1 MAKAKKTKKEAPE
14 KHEEA
19 MYDIEEVV
27 FPSEL
32 PVLPAR
38 DLVAFPAVMMSFYV
52 GRPASVKA
60 IEQAQKA
67 GNFIFVLSQKNEQ
80 IENPTSD
87 DLFRV
92 GVVASIGK
100 VLKLSDQKYKIL
112 IQGIVRGVSTKI
124 RSKDGIMYADVRPVV
139 PEDLPKNT
147 KAVKARIAK
156 LIEQLQI
163 LVEQETLA
171 EDLLML
177 SEEIEDPGVLAD
189 VILAHLKPELH
200 FAQSALEEFD
210 PMERFKL
217 VENWVTETAKKLK
230 LSEEIRDKTEGELMK
245 GQREYFL
252 REQLKQI
259 RHELGDDQDSGKDL
273 AELKAALEKAK
284 LPKVANDEAM
294 KQLRRLEHMSP
305 ESGDAALLRTYLDW
319 VIDLPWSNKTRD
331 RMDIKLA
338 KEILDEDHFGLEKVK
353 DRILEYLSVKK
364 LNPDSKGPILCLV
377 GPPGVGK
384 TSLGKSV
391 AKALNRNFH
400 RMSLGGVRDEAE
412 IRGHRRTYVGA
423 LPGRIIQG
431 MKHSGSVNPV
441 FVLDELD
448 KVGADFRGDPAAAL
462 LEVLD
467 PNQNREFV
475 DHYLNVPYDLSQVM
489 FFATANTTD
498 TIPSALLDRLEVIRI
513 AGYTTEEKVAI
524 AEKYIIPRQL
534 SETGLVDAKIH
545 FDPKGLEFLIE
556 RYTLES
562 GVRNLEREIGSLCR
576 KVARQRAEKK
586 TLTKAITIEA
596 VKNFLG
602 PTKVDPDADEKID
615 SVGVAMGLAWTIYG
629 GETMLVEAS
638 VAKGKGALILT
649 GQLGDVMKESAQA
662 AIFYARANAVQLGL
676 DPDFHDKFDIHVHCP
691 SGATPKDGPSAGIT
705 IASAVISA
713 LSERKISREYA
724 MTGEV
729 TLRGNVLAVGG
740 VKEKSLAALRQG
752 IKKVIIPVDCVKD
765 LEDIPKEQRE
775 QIEFIPVKHI
785 SEVLEKVLLG
795 VDKTVKVMLPPDKKG
810 LTKDKTF

>member
-1 MAKAKKTKKEAPE
+1 MAKAKKTKKQAPE
-14 KHEEA
+14 SAQEA
-19 MYDIEEVV
+19 VYDIEEVV

-38 DLVAFPAVMMSFYV
+38 DLVAFPSVMMSFYV
-52 GRPASVKA
+52 GRPSSIKA

-80 IENPTSD
+80 IENPTSE

-92 GVVASIGK
+92 GVVANVAK
-100 VLKLSDQKYKIL
+100 VLKLADQKYKIL

-124 RSKDGIMYADVRPVV
+124 RTKGGVMFSEVRPVV
-139 PEDLPKNT
+139 PEEPQKSA
-147 KAVKARIAK
+147 KSIKSRVSK
-156 LIEQLQI
+156 LIEQLQV
-163 LVEQETLA
+163 LVEQEALA

-177 SEEIEDPGVLAD
+177 SEEIEDPGTLAD

-217 VENWVTETAKKLK
+217 VENWVAETAKKLK
-230 LSEEIRDKTEGELMK
+230 LSEEMRDKTEDELMK

-284 LPKVANDEAM
+284 LPKVVNDEAG

-305 ESGDAALLRTYLDW
+305 ESGDAALLRTYLEW
-319 VIDLPWSNKTRD
+319 IIDLPWSNKTRD

-431 MKHSGSVNPV
+431 MKNAASSNPV

-534 SETGLVDAKIH
+534 SETGLSEVGIE
-545 FDPKGLEFLIE
+545 FDPAAIQFLIE

-562 GVRNLEREIGSLCR
+562 GVRNLEREVGSLCR

-586 TLTKAITIEA
+586 PLTKTITVDS

-638 VAKGKGALILT
+638 IAKGKGGLILT

-662 AIFYARANAVQLGL
+662 AIFYARSNAAQLGL
-676 DPDFHDKFDIHVHCP
+676 DPDFHDKYDIHVHCP

-740 VKEKSLAALRQG
+740 VKEKSLAALRTG
-752 IKKVIIPVDCVKD
+752 VKKVIIPFDCVKD
-765 LEDIPKEQRE
+765 LEEIPKEQRD

-785 SEVLEKVLLG
+785 SEVLERVLMG
-795 VDKTVKVMLPPDKKG
+795 VDKSVKVKLPSEKKG
-810 LTKDKTF
+810 LSIDKTL

>member
-1 MAKAKKTKKEAPE
+1 MAKAKKTKKQAPE
-14 KHEEA
+14 SAQEA
-19 MYDIEEVV
+19 VYDIEEVV

-38 DLVAFPAVMMSFYV
+38 DLVAFPSVMMSFYV
-52 GRPASVKA
+52 GRPSSIKA

-92 GVVASIGK
+92 GVVANVAK
-100 VLKLSDQKYKIL
+100 VLKLADQKYKIL

-124 RSKDGIMYADVRPVV
+124 RTKGGVMFSEVRPVV
-139 PEDLPKNT
+139 PEEPQKSA
-147 KAVKARIAK
+147 KSIKSRVSK
-156 LIEQLQI
+156 LIEQLQV
-163 LVEQETLA
+163 LVEQEALA

-177 SEEIEDPGVLAD
+177 SEEIEDPGTLAD

-217 VENWVTETAKKLK
+217 VENWVAETAKKLK
-230 LSEEIRDKTEGELMK
+230 LSEEMRDKTEDELMK

-284 LPKVANDEAM
+284 LPKVVNDEAG

-305 ESGDAALLRTYLDW
+305 ESGDAALLRTYLEW
-319 VIDLPWSNKTRD
+319 IIDLPWSNKTRD

-431 MKHSGSVNPV
+431 MKNAASSNPV

-534 SETGLVDAKIH
+534 SETGLSEVGIE
-545 FDPKGLEFLIE
+545 FDPAAIQFLIE

-562 GVRNLEREIGSLCR
+562 GVRNLEREVGSLCR

-586 TLTKAITIEA
+586 PLTKTITVDS

-638 VAKGKGALILT
+638 IAKGKGGLILT

-662 AIFYARANAVQLGL
+662 AIFYARSNAAQLGL
-676 DPDFHDKFDIHVHCP
+676 DPDFHDKYDIHVHCP

-740 VKEKSLAALRQG
+740 VKEKSLAALRTG
-752 IKKVIIPVDCVKD
+752 VKKVIIPFDCVKD
-765 LEDIPKEQRE
+765 LEEIPKEQRD

-785 SEVLEKVLLG
+785 SEVLERVLMG
-795 VDKTVKVMLPPDKKG
+795 VDKSVKVKLPSDKKG
-810 LTKDKTF
+810 LSIDKTL

>member
-1 MAKAKKTKKEAPE
+1 VAKAKKTKKEAPE
-14 KHEEA
+14 QREEA

-52 GRPASVKA
+52 GRPSSVKA

-139 PEDLPKNT
+139 PEELPKNT

-217 VENWVTETAKKLK
+217 VENWVTETTKKLK

-513 AGYTTEEKVAI
+513 AGYTTEEKLAI

-534 SETGLVDAKIH
+534 NETGLANENID
-545 FDPKGLEFLIE
+545 FDPKALELVIE

-586 TLTKAITIEA
+586 SLTKSITVEA
-596 VKNFLG
+596 VKRFLG
-602 PTKVDPDADEKID
+602 PTKFDPDADEKID

-676 DPDFHDKFDIHVHCP
+676 DPDFHDKLDIHVHCP

-705 IASAVISA
+705 IAAAVISA

-765 LEDIPKEQRE
+765 LQDIPKEQRE

-795 VDKTVKVMLPPDKKG
+795 VDKAVKVMLPPDKKG
-810 LTKDKTF
+810 FSKDKTF

>member
-1 MAKAKKTKKEAPE
+1 
-14 KHEEA
+14 
-19 MYDIEEVV
+19 
-27 FPSEL
+27 
-32 PVLPAR
+32 
-38 DLVAFPAVMMSFYV
+38 
-52 GRPASVKA
+52 
-60 IEQAQKA
+60 
-67 GNFIFVLSQKNEQ
+67 
-80 IENPTSD
+80 
-87 DLFRV
+87 
-92 GVVASIGK
+92 
-100 VLKLSDQKYKIL
+100 
-112 IQGIVRGVSTKI
+112 
-124 RSKDGIMYADVRPVV
+124 
-139 PEDLPKNT
+139 
-147 KAVKARIAK
+147 
-156 LIEQLQI
+156 
-163 LVEQETLA
+163 
-171 EDLLML
+171 
-177 SEEIEDPGVLAD
+177 
-189 VILAHLKPELH
+189 
-200 FAQSALEEFD
+200 
-210 PMERFKL
+210 
-217 VENWVTETAKKLK
+217 
-230 LSEEIRDKTEGELMK
+230 
-245 GQREYFL
+245 
-252 REQLKQI
+252 
-259 RHELGDDQDSGKDL
+259 
-273 AELKAALEKAK
+273 
-284 LPKVANDEAM
+284 
-294 KQLRRLEHMSP
+294 
-305 ESGDAALLRTYLDW
+305 
-319 VIDLPWSNKTRD
+319 
-331 RMDIKLA
+331 
-338 KEILDEDHFGLEKVK
+338 
-353 DRILEYLSVKK
+353 VKK

-431 MKHSGSVNPV
+431 MKNAASSNPV

-534 SETGLVDAKIH
+534 SETGLSEVGIE
-545 FDPKGLEFLIE
+545 FDPAAIQFLIE

-562 GVRNLEREIGSLCR
+562 GVRNLEREVGSLCR

-586 TLTKAITIEA
+586 PLTKTITVDS

-638 VAKGKGALILT
+638 IAKGKGGLILT

-662 AIFYARANAVQLGL
+662 AIFYARSNAAQLGL
-676 DPDFHDKFDIHVHCP
+676 DPDFHDKYDIHVHCP

-740 VKEKSLAALRQG
+740 VKEKSLAALRTG
-752 IKKVIIPVDCVKD
+752 VKKVIIPFDCVKD
-765 LEDIPKEQRE
+765 LEEIPKEQRD

-785 SEVLEKVLLG
+785 SEVLERVLMG
-795 VDKTVKVMLPPDKKG
+795 VDKSVKVKLPSDKKG
-810 LTKDKTF
+810 LSIDKTL

>member
-1 MAKAKKTKKEAPE
+1 MTKSKKNRKEE
-14 KHEEA
+14 QTETQEA
-19 MYDIEEVV
+19 VFDIQEIS

-38 DLVAFPAVMMSFYV
+38 DLVAFPSVMMSFYV
-52 GRPASVKA
+52 GRPSSVKA

-80 IENPTSD
+80 IENPTSE

-92 GVVASIGK
+92 GVVANVAR

-124 RSKDGIMYADVRPVV
+124 KTKGGVMYSEVRPVT
-139 PEDLPKNT
+139 PEDVQKISKST
-147 KAVKARIAK
+147 KTRIAK

-163 LVEQETLA
+163 LVEHETLA

-189 VILAHLKPELH
+189 VILAHLKPDLH

-210 PMERFKL
+210 SLERFKL

-230 LSEEIRDKTEGELMK
+230 VSEEIRGKTEDELMK

-259 RHELGDDQDSGKDL
+259 RHELGDDQDSGKDIS
-273 AELKAALEKAK
+273 ELKSALEKAK
-284 LPKVANDEAM
+284 LPKVVNDEAM

-305 ESGDAALLRTYLDW
+305 ESGDAALLRTYLEW
-319 VIDLPWSNKTRD
+319 VIDLPWSVKTRD
-331 RMDIKLA
+331 RMDIRLA
-338 KEILDEDHFGLEKVK
+338 KEILDEDHFGLDKVK
-353 DRILEYLSVKK
+353 ERILEYLSVKK

-391 AKALNRNFH
+391 AKALNRSFH

-431 MKHSGSVNPV
+431 MKTAASSNPV

-498 TIPSALLDRLEVIRI
+498 TIPSALLDRLEIIRI
-513 AGYTTEEKVAI
+513 AGYTTEEKLAI
-524 AEKYIIPRQL
+524 AEKYLIPRQL
-534 SETGLVDAKIH
+534 SENGLAEEGIE
-545 FDPKGLEFLIE
+545 FGLKAIELLIE
-556 RYTLES
+556 RYTMES

-576 KVARQRAEKK
+576 KIARQRAEKK
-586 TLTKAITIEA
+586 SMTKKITEDT
-596 VKNFLG
+596 VKSFLG
-602 PTKVDPDADEKID
+602 PTKFDPDADEKID

-638 VAKGKGALILT
+638 IAKGKGGLTLT

-662 AIFYARANAVQLGL
+662 AIFYARSNAVQLGL
-676 DPDFHDKFDIHVHCP
+676 DPDFHDKYDIHVHCP

-713 LSERKISREYA
+713 LSERTISREYA

-740 VKEKSLAALRQG
+740 IKEKSLAALRAG
-752 IKKVIIPVDCVKD
+752 IKKVIIPADCVKD
-765 LEDIPKEQRE
+765 LEEIPKEQRE

-785 SEVLEKVLLG
+785 SQVLERVLMG
-795 VDKTVKVMLPPDKKG
+795 VEKSVKVTLPSEKKG
-810 LTKDKTF
+810 VSRDKSF

>member
-1 MAKAKKTKKEAPE
+1 MVAKSKKGKKKNPE
-14 KHEEA
+14 IEQEVSEEFQ
-19 MYDIEEVV
+19 EVV
-27 FPSEL
+27 FPASL
-32 PVLPAR
+32 PILPAR
-38 DLVAFPAVMMSFYV
+38 DLVAFPSVMMSFYV
-52 GRPASVKA
+52 GRPSSVKA
-60 IEQAQKA
+60 IELAQAN

-92 GVVASIGK
+92 GVVANVAR
-100 VLKLSDQKYKIL
+100 VLELSEQKYKIL
-112 IQGIVRGVSTKI
+112 IQGIVRGVATRIKTKA
-124 RSKDGIMYADVRPVV
+124 GVMYADVRPVL
-139 PEDLPKNT
+139 PEEVEQT
-147 KAVKARIAK
+147 KSVKARIKK
-156 LIEQLQI
+156 LIEQLQV
-163 LVEQETLA
+163 LVEHEALA

-177 SEEIEDPGVLAD
+177 SEEIEDPGALAD

-210 PMERFKL
+210 AMERFKL
-217 VENWVTETAKKLK
+217 VESWVAETTKKLK
-230 LSEEIRDKTEGELMK
+230 LSEEIRDKAEDELMK
-245 GQREYFL
+245 GQREFFL

-259 RHELGDDQDSGKDL
+259 RHELGDDEDSSKDL
-273 AELKAALEKAK
+273 TEVRAALEKAK

-305 ESGDAALLRTYLDW
+305 ESSDAALLRTYLDW
-319 VIDLPWSNKTRD
+319 VIDLPWHNKTRD
-331 RMDIKLA
+331 RLDLRLA
-338 KEILDEDHFGLEKVK
+338 KDILDEDHFGLGKAK
-353 DRILEYLSVKK
+353 DRILEYLSVRK

-391 AKALNRNFH
+391 ARALNRNFH

-431 MKHSGSVNPV
+431 MKQAASINPV

-448 KVGADFRGDPAAAL
+448 KVGNDFRGDPAAAL

-513 AGYTTEEKVAI
+513 AGYTTEEKRAI
-524 AEKYIIPRQL
+524 AERYLIPRQL
-534 SETGLVDAKIH
+534 SETGLSEDGIDIESEA
-545 FDPKGLEFLIE
+545 LLFLIE

-562 GVRNLEREIGSLCR
+562 GVRNLEREIGSLFR

-586 TLTKAITIEA
+586 PVTKNITIDVIRE
-596 VKNFLG
+596 FLG
-602 PTKVDPDADEKID
+602 PTKYDPDADEKID
-615 SVGVAMGLAWTIYG
+615 TAGVAMGLAWTIYG

-638 VAKGKGALILT
+638 VAKGKGGLILT

-662 AIFYARANAVQLGL
+662 AIFYARANAVSLGL
-676 DPDFHDKFDIHVHCP
+676 DPDFHEKYDVHVHCP
-691 SGATPKDGPSAGIT
+691 AGATPKDGPSAGIT
-705 IASAVISA
+705 IATAIISA
-713 LSERKISREYA
+713 LSDRKVSREFA
-724 MTGEV
+724 MTGEI

-740 VKEKSLAALRQG
+740 VKEKSLAALRYG
-752 IKKVIIPVDCVKD
+752 IKKILIPYDCVKD
-765 LEDIPKEQRE
+765 LEEIPKEQRN
-775 QIEFIPVKHI
+775 QIEFIPVKHV
-785 SEVLEKVLLG
+785 SEVLDRVLLAPEKQG
-795 VDKTVKVMLPPDKKG
+795 KVMISSDKKSLNIDKTV
-810 LTKDKTF
+810 

>member
-1 MAKAKKTKKEAPE
+1 VAKAKKTKKQAPE
-14 KHEEA
+14 SAQEA
-19 MYDIEEVV
+19 VYDIEEVV

-38 DLVAFPAVMMSFYV
+38 DLVAFPSVMMSFYV
-52 GRPASVKA
+52 GRPSSIKA

-92 GVVASIGK
+92 GVVANVAK
-100 VLKLSDQKYKIL
+100 VLKLADQKYKIL

-124 RSKDGIMYADVRPVV
+124 RTKGGVMFSEVRPVV
-139 PEDLPKNT
+139 PEEPQKSA
-147 KAVKARIAK
+147 KSIKSRVSK
-156 LIEQLQI
+156 LIEQLQV
-163 LVEQETLA
+163 LVEQEALA

-177 SEEIEDPGVLAD
+177 SEEIEDPGTLAD

-217 VENWVTETAKKLK
+217 VENWVAETAKKLK
-230 LSEEIRDKTEGELMK
+230 LSEEMRDKTEDELMK

-284 LPKVANDEAM
+284 LPKVVNDEAG

-305 ESGDAALLRTYLDW
+305 ESGDAALLRTYLEW
-319 VIDLPWSNKTRD
+319 IIDLPWSNKTRD

-431 MKHSGSVNPV
+431 MKNAASSNPV

-534 SETGLVDAKIH
+534 SETGLSEVGIE
-545 FDPKGLEFLIE
+545 FDPAAIQFLIE

-562 GVRNLEREIGSLCR
+562 GVRNLEREVGSLCR

-586 TLTKAITIEA
+586 PLTKTITVDS

-638 VAKGKGALILT
+638 IAKGKGGLILT

-662 AIFYARANAVQLGL
+662 AIFYARSNAAQLGL
-676 DPDFHDKFDIHVHCP
+676 DPDFHDKYDIHVHCP

-740 VKEKSLAALRQG
+740 VKEKSLAALRTG
-752 IKKVIIPVDCVKD
+752 VKKVIIPFDCVKD
-765 LEDIPKEQRE
+765 LEEIPKEQRD

-785 SEVLEKVLLG
+785 SEVLERVLMG
-795 VDKTVKVMLPPDKKG
+795 VDKSVKVKLPSDKKG
-810 LTKDKTF
+810 LSIDKTL

>member
-1 MAKAKKTKKEAPE
+1 
-14 KHEEA
+14 
-19 MYDIEEVV
+19 
-27 FPSEL
+27 
-32 PVLPAR
+32 
-38 DLVAFPAVMMSFYV
+38 
-52 GRPASVKA
+52 
-60 IEQAQKA
+60 
-67 GNFIFVLSQKNEQ
+67 
-80 IENPTSD
+80 
-87 DLFRV
+87 
-92 GVVASIGK
+92 
-100 VLKLSDQKYKIL
+100 
-112 IQGIVRGVSTKI
+112 
-124 RSKDGIMYADVRPVV
+124 VRPVV
-139 PEDLPKNT
+139 PEEPQKSA
-147 KAVKARIAK
+147 KSIKARVSK
-156 LIEQLQI
+156 LIEQLQV
-163 LVEQETLA
+163 LVEQEALA

-177 SEEIEDPGVLAD
+177 SEEIADPGTLAD
-189 VILAHLKPELH
+189 VILAHLKPDLH

-210 PMERFKL
+210 AMERFKL
-217 VENWVTETAKKLK
+217 VENWVAETAKKLK
-230 LSEEIRDKTEGELMK
+230 LSEEIRDKTEDELMK

-273 AELKAALEKAK
+273 AELKAAIEKAK
-284 LPKVANDEAM
+284 LPKVVNDEAG

-305 ESGDAALLRTYLDW
+305 ESGDAALLRTYLEW
-319 VIDLPWSNKTRD
+319 IIDLPWSNKTRD

-431 MKHSGSVNPV
+431 MKHSGSSNPV

-534 SETGLVDAKIH
+534 SETGLSEEGIE
-545 FDPKGLEFLIE
+545 FDPAAVQFLIE

-562 GVRNLEREIGSLCR
+562 GVRNLEREVGSLCR

-586 TLTKAITIEA
+586 PLTKKITVDSI
-596 VKNFLG
+596 KNFLG

-638 VAKGKGALILT
+638 IAKGKGGLILT

-662 AIFYARANAVQLGL
+662 AIFYARSNAAQLGL
-676 DPDFHDKFDIHVHCP
+676 DPDFHDKYDIHVHCP

-740 VKEKSLAALRQG
+740 VKEKSLAALRTG
-752 IKKVIIPVDCVKD
+752 VKKVIIPFDCVKD
-765 LEDIPKEQRE
+765 LEEIPKEQRD

-785 SEVLEKVLLG
+785 SEVLERVLLG
-795 VDKTVKVMLPPDKKG
+795 VDKSVKVKLPSDKKG
-810 LTKDKTF
+810 LLMDKTL